1 MAKDDKKPTVRT
13 LTTDADIQ
21 HKVAM
26 SSKVIV
32 ADNEK
37 RKRKDPTH
45 AQVQAIMQD
54 TTTRIND
61 NKGLMELLPDIKLVM
76 RVLVSSILSPKD
88 LISTELGVYFEGLDF
103 DKELPGELANDI
115 ATHFST
121 TYNLESKLSEILS
134 DSLFLTGSYIAAC
147 LPEST
152 IEAMVQS
159 GWKDEVAQS
168 GAKFAPIP
176 GFESYEGFIS
186 HYKDAFSSNGILGA
200 TTPKT
205 NPILTA
211 FEVSDN
217 FNFLKTRTVHREI
230 ISNNIGRGL
239 GLEGYTAEPL
249 ITLGRG
255 HGADVERGRNPLVQ
269 KWPSDSVLPVHTP
282 SNPKDHLGYFVL
294 VDSKGNIVSRA
305 RGGNYLKKLREQLLA
320 ATNKEVVGSYL
331 AQYKL
336 NITQDSSL
344 DDVRGFVDKAAETI
358 EDELLSQL
366 KDGVYGEEV
375 EVSRPQEVYM
385 LMLSRMLEQKKT
397 RLIYVPRELVT
408 YFAFE
413 YDDLGIGISLLEN
426 TKVFAILRAVLT
438 IAEVMSG
445 VSSAIG
451 TKRLDITVDE
461 DDPNWRET
469 VELIVQ
475 EFANLQTDS
484 LPMTYVNAGDI
495 VKSLQKSAIDVQIE
509 GGDFPKTNSTV
520 SDIPR
525 NQSRIDPDLR
535 EFLKRQQYSG
545 LGVSPEIVDA
555 SLEGDL
561 ATLVNSR
568 NLQHAKQVKELSDIF
583 KPMLSE
589 HMQVYTRCSGEL
601 TGRIA
606 EALRDIEEEA
616 TPENIGKVIRAMRA
630 RLPEMDMARHRG
642 QAEAYTEYKN
652 FVEEISMIFINEEA
666 ISDFMEG
673 DVEPRTIENLRQSF
687 VSLVLRDWMRREN
700 LFPEV
705 EELFY
710 SQEPGQKMEDRI
722 SDHNADLIKALGK
735 VIAKVFKSEDK
746 VQAALDKINQPE
758 EEVTEGDGGDTGGDP
773 WSGGWDEE
781 ADAGTGD
788 DLGEGTDLPEE
799 DAGGE
804 EGDGGDS
811 ATDDAGGD
819 DNTDLPDLP

>member
-1 MAKDDKKPTVRT
+1 MAKVDDKRKIRT

-32 ADNEK
+32 HDDKK

-61 NKGLMELLPDIKLVM
+61 NKGLIELLPDIKLVM

-88 LISTELGVYFEGLDF
+88 LMSTELGVYFEGLDF
-103 DKELPGELANDI
+103 DKELPAELSHDI

-134 DSLFLTGSYIAAC
+134 DSLFITGSYIAVC

-152 IEAMVQS
+152 IETMVQS
-159 GWKDEVAQS
+159 GWKDEGKAS
-168 GAKFAPIP
+168 GAKFGTIP
-176 GFESYEGFIS
+176 GFESYDNFLSTFG
-186 HYKDAFSSNGILGA
+186 DAFRNTGILGQGG
-200 TTPKT
+200 
-205 NPILTA
+205 TA
-211 FEVSDN
+211 AKSLLSQLEITDN

-230 ISNNIGRGL
+230 ISNSIGNSL
-239 GLEGYTAEPL
+239 GLEGYTAQPL

-269 KWPSDSVLPVHTP
+269 KWPSDSVLPVHSP
-282 SNPKDHLGYFVL
+282 SNPKDHLGYFVM

-305 RGGNYLKKLREQLLA
+305 RGGNYLKKLREQLIA
-320 ATNKEVVGSYL
+320 ATNNDVAGSYL
-331 AQYKL
+331 SQYKL
-336 NITQDSSL
+336 NITQESSL

-385 LMLSRMLEQKKT
+385 LMLSRMFEQKKT
-397 RLIYVPRELVT
+397 RLVYVPKELVT

-413 YDDLGIGISLLEN
+413 YDDLGIGVSLLEN
-426 TKVFAILRAVLT
+426 TKIFAILRAVLT

-445 VSSAIG
+445 VSNAIG
-451 TKRLDITVDE
+451 SKRLDITVDE

-469 VELIVQ
+469 VELLVQ

-484 LPMTYVNAGDI
+484 LPMTYVTAGDI
-495 VKSLQKSAIDVQIE
+495 VKKLQQSAIDVNIE

-520 SDIPR
+520 TDLPR
-525 NQSRIDPDLR
+525 NQTRIDGDLR
-535 EFLKRQQYSG
+535 DFLKRQQYSG
-545 LGVSPEIVDA
+545 LGVSPEIIDA
-555 SLEGDL
+555 SLQGDL
-561 ATLVNSR
+561 ATLVQSR

-583 KPMLSE
+583 KPMLTE

-601 TGRIA
+601 TARIK
-606 EALRDIEEEA
+606 EALEEIDEEG
-616 TPENIGKVIRAMRA
+616 TPENIGKVIRSMRA
-630 RLPEMDMARHRG
+630 RLPEADMARHRN
-642 QAEAYTEYKN
+642 QAEAYQEYRD
-652 FVEEISMIFINEEA
+652 FIEEISMIFIDEESMA
-666 ISDFMEG
+666 EFIEG
-673 DVEPRTIENLRQSF
+673 DINDRTIETLRKSF
-687 VSLVLRDWMRREN
+687 VALVLRDWIRREN

-710 SQEPGQKMEDRI
+710 ADDKGQRMEDRI
-722 SDHNADLIKALGK
+722 AEHNDDLFKALGR
-735 VIAKVFKSEDK
+735 VIAKAFKAEDK
-746 VQAALDKINQPE
+746 VAKKLEAINAPE
-758 EEVTEGDGGDTGGDP
+758 EEEESADAGGGDS
-773 WSGGWDEE
+773 WGGWDEE
-781 ADAGTGD
+781 GGEDTGGDEAGAEAPANEPELDESIAPST
-788 DLGEGTDLPEE
+788 GEGP
-799 DAGGE
+799 
-804 EGDGGDS
+804 EGD
-811 ATDDAGGD
+811 ADDEGED
-819 DNTDLPDLP
+819 DIPPLP